1 MPNPKACIEPD
12 GLPPNTQI
20 YTHVP
25 QSVSRGIVYCC
36 RPATSLLLGLPGA
49 SNRTIKQRPADL
61 PRQAKTLITTCWLC
75 WYMTCGQGQPF
86 TKLTLDEH
94 VSAGGVYLCELLPRR
109 QPHLLAVDSP
119 ARRCVRMWARKQ
131 DDDGDI
137 HIPERQRDTEKQ
149 VARRLS
155 GRQKGGGG
163 GVPAG
168 VCGLLA
174 TGSSKG
180 S

>member
-1 MPNPKACIEPD
+1 
-12 GLPPNTQI
+12 
-20 YTHVP
+20 
-25 QSVSRGIVYCC
+25 
-36 RPATSLLLGLPGA
+36 
-49 SNRTIKQRPADL
+49 
-61 PRQAKTLITTCWLC
+61 
-75 WYMTCGQGQPF
+75 MTCGQGQPF

-119 ARRCVRMWARKQ
+119 ARRCVRGMWARKQ
-131 DDDGDI
+131 DDDDGEV

-163 GVPAG
+163 GGSTFKLESVGFLPLVVAKGRRSG
-168 VCGLLA
+168 VTSTETA
-174 TGSSKG
+174 RPVE
-180 S
+180 